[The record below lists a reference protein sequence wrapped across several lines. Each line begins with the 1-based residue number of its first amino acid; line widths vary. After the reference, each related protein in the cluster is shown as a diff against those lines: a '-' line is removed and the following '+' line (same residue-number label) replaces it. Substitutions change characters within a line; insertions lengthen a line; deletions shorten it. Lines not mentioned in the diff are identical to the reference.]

1 MLIFFMNFF
10 WGGGEFKVLRIK
22 NPGSAASIRDILG
35 STSEV
40 VLWSGAVEK

>member
-1 MLIFFMNFF
+1 M
-10 WGGGEFKVLRIK
+10 LRIK

-35 STSEV
+35 STSKV

>member
-10 WGGGEFKVLRIK
+10 LGGGFKVLRIK

>member
-1 MLIFFMNFF
+1 MNFF
-10 WGGGEFKVLRIK
+10 FGGGGVKVLRIK